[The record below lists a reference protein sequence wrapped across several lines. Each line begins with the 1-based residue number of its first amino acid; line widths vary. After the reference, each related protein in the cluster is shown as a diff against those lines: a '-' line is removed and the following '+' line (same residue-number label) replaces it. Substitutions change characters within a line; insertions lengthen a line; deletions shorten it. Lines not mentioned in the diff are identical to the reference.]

1 MKQFIVL
8 TAVIPILMIF
18 VMQIGYDQ
26 KTNYAIGIVHD
37 VVYVAKEQAKEEGS
51 FTWEIQER
59 LVRDLGKRLGISID
73 EIVVICREEGD
84 ILFYRVEVP
93 MKDIVAGRKLL
104 GISAKDNQ
112 YVYVIDS
119 YTKARK
125 YPEPDPE
132 PDADVEQ
139 EPDLDLEPEPKP
151 EPNPESAPELGAD
164 GDNSSSE
171 KPSDG
176 DY

>member
-8 TAVIPILMIF
+8 TAALPILMIF

-37 VVYVAKEQAKEEGS
+37 VVYVAKEQAKEEGD

-59 LVRDLGKRLGISID
+59 LRRNLNNRLGIPLD
-73 EIVVICREEGD
+73 DIVIICRQEND

-93 MKDIVAGRKLL
+93 MKDIVAGSKLL
-104 GISAKDNQ
+104 GISDKDNQ

-119 YTKARK
+119 FTKART
-125 YPEPDPE
+125 YPEPEPELEPDPE
-132 PDADVEQ
+132 TDSEQ
-139 EPDLDLEPEPKP
+139 EPETDSEQEPEPDS
-151 EPNPESAPELGAD
+151 EPDYGLNDSPG
-164 GDNSSSE
+164 GDE
-171 KPSDG
+171 PVE
-176 DY
+176 